1 MSSCSSLKQ
10 DFRNLNYVSLKFS
23 PDEVHI
29 KPSITEQEFIHDM
42 TLLRYALDRAYGA
55 KGTISDDVFKNVDK
69 ELKNLHF
76 ISSPQLLCQKIGEIL
91 IEFPDNHL
99 KTKYLG
105 DFCYQRKINKNNVGQ
120 NLNVSKNPWRGIKT
134 KDGIYTIA
142 ISRFTPGNWPG
153 FFEFV
158 DEAKNHAKSII
169 IDLRGNNG
177 GDDTIGYKLAEK
189 LADQKIET
197 PIAPDIKRNT
207 TETLTIWENMLT
219 LLKVGSSD
227 KNLLDQIDIYLNN
240 SSEIMN
246 KVLNGEIEEFTSKPL
261 INTNWK
267 YDQSKGFQGKIYIL
281 QNKDCGSSCES
292 TIDFFEYFPN
302 VTKVGYNT
310 MGMIHFGNIGIVVLP
325 HSSIQINIATK
336 SNRYKDGRF
345 IEFTGIKPDIELVDG
360 QDAYKYVLSKLFND

>member
-1 MSSCSSLKQ
+1 
-10 DFRNLNYVSLKFS
+10 
-23 PDEVHI
+23 
-29 KPSITEQEFIHDM
+29 M

-55 KGTISDDVFKNVDK
+55 KGTISDDIFKNVDK

-91 IEFPDNHL
+91 IQFPDNHL

-105 DFCYQRKINKNNVGQ
+105 NFCYQRKINKKNMGQ
-120 NLNVSKNPWRGIKT
+120 NLNVSKDPWRGLKT

-158 DEAKNHAKSII
+158 DEAKKHAKTII

-207 TETLTIWENMLT
+207 PETLTIWENMLT

-227 KNLLDQIDIYLNN
+227 KNLLYQIDIYLNN
-240 SSEIMN
+240 NSEIMN

-261 INTNWK
+261 IKTNWQ
-267 YDQSKGFQGKIYIL
+267 YDKSKGFQGKIYIL
-281 QNKDCGSSCES
+281 QDKDCGSSCES

-325 HSSIQINIATK
+325 HSSIQINMATK

-360 QDAYKYVLSKLFND
+360 QDAYEYVLNKLLND